1 MQAYCEDLAM
11 MTFLITISLFLLAVG
26 GMAVGLLLRR
36 KPLGGSCGNC
46 TNCLV
51 RRAGS

>member
-1 MQAYCEDLAM
+1 M
-11 MTFLITISLFLLAVG
+11 MTILISVALFLAAVA
-26 GMAVGLLLRR
+26 GMGLGLMLRR

-46 TNCLV
+46 NSCLV

>member
-1 MQAYCEDLAM
+1 MT
-11 MTFLITISLFLLAVG
+11 TFLLAVALFLLAVA
-26 GMAVGLLLRR
+26 GMALGLVLRR

-46 TNCLV
+46 TNCVV

>member
-1 MQAYCEDLAM
+1 M
-11 MTFLITISLFLLAVG
+11 MIFLIVIGMFLVAVLG
-26 GMAVGLLLRR
+26 LGLGLLLRR

-46 TNCLV
+46 SECLV

>member
-1 MQAYCEDLAM
+1 M
-11 MTFLITISLFLLAVG
+11 MTFLIVISIFLVAVLG
-26 GMAVGLLLRR
+26 LGLGLLLRR

-46 TNCLV
+46 SECLV

>member
-1 MQAYCEDLAM
+1 MT
-11 MTFLITISLFLLAVG
+11 TFLLAVVLFLLAVA
-26 GMAVGLLLRR
+26 GMALGLVLRR

-46 TNCLV
+46 SNCVV

>member
-1 MQAYCEDLAM
+1 ML
-11 MTFLITISLFLLAVG
+11 TFIIAVLLFVLAVA
-26 GMAVGLLLRR
+26 GMAAGLILRR

-46 TNCLV
+46 SECIV

>member
-1 MQAYCEDLAM
+1 
-11 MTFLITISLFLLAVG
+11 MTTLFLAVLLFPLAVA
-26 GMAVGLLLRR
+26 GMALGLVLRR

-46 TNCLV
+46 TNCVV

>member
-1 MQAYCEDLAM
+1 MT
-11 MTFLITISLFLLAVG
+11 TFLLALALFLLAVT
-26 GMAVGLLLRR
+26 GMALGLVLRR

-46 TNCLV
+46 TNCVV

>member
-1 MQAYCEDLAM
+1 MT
-11 MTFLITISLFLLAVG
+11 TFLLAVTLFLLAVA
-26 GMAVGLLLRR
+26 GMALGLLLRR

-46 TNCLV
+46 TNCVV

>member
-1 MQAYCEDLAM
+1 M
-11 MTFLITISLFLLAVG
+11 MTFLIVIPVFLVAVLG
-26 GMAVGLLLRR
+26 LGFGLLLRR

-46 TNCLV
+46 TECLV

>member
-1 MQAYCEDLAM
+1 M
-11 MTFLITISLFLLAVG
+11 MTILIAVALFLLAVA
-26 GMAVGLLLRR
+26 GMALGLVLRR

-46 TNCLV
+46 SSCIV

>member
-1 MQAYCEDLAM
+1 MT
-11 MTFLITISLFLLAVG
+11 TFLLAVVLFLLAVA
-26 GMAVGLLLRR
+26 GMALGLVLRR

-46 TNCLV
+46 TNCVV

>member
-1 MQAYCEDLAM
+1 M
-11 MTFLITISLFLLAVG
+11 MTFLIVIPMFLLAVLG
-26 GMAVGLLLRR
+26 LGLGLLLRR

-46 TNCLV
+46 SECLV

>member
-1 MQAYCEDLAM
+1 M
-11 MTFLITISLFLLAVG
+11 MTILIAVALFVLAVA
-26 GMAVGLLLRR
+26 GMALGLVLRS

-46 TNCLV
+46 TNCIV